1 MKKTALLM
9 SIPLILLAP
18 AALAQDMST
27 PAPAANAPVQQVD
40 PSTAAPAPAPAP
52 TQSVPGAPAPGA
64 TPAPMSPDAPPT
76 TAQAQPAPT
85 NSATAVQTAINTG
98 FGKYDADDDG
108 NLTEAEFKTWIA
120 ALKTDEM
127 KATGQSVNSAEVTAY
142 ANAAFASADAD
153 KDQKVSKAEVTGFL
167 GG

>member
-1 MKKTALLM
+1 MT
-9 SIPLILLAP
+9 S
-18 AALAQDMST
+18 
-27 PAPAANAPVQQVD
+27 PAPAANAPVQSVD
-40 PSTAAPAPAPAP
+40 PATAAPAPAP
-52 TQSVPGAPAPGA
+52 TQAAPAPSA
-64 TPAPMSPDAPPT
+64 APAPTSPDAAPT

-85 NSATAVQTAINTG
+85 NSSAAVQTAVNTG
-98 FGKYDADDDG
+98 FGKYDADGDG

-127 KATGQSVNSAEVTAY
+127 KATGQSVNAAEVTAY

>member
-1 MKKTALLM
+1 MKKTAFLM
-9 SIPLILLAP
+9 SLPLMLSAP
-18 AALAQDMST
+18 AVFAQDMSS
-27 PAPAANAPVQQVD
+27 PAPAANAPVQSVD
-40 PSTAAPAPAPAP
+40 PAAAAPAPAP
-52 TQSVPGAPAPGA
+52 TQAAPAPSA
-64 TPAPMSPDAPPT
+64 APAPTSPDAAPT

-85 NSATAVQTAINTG
+85 NSSSAVQTAVNTG
-98 FGKYDADDDG
+98 FGKYDADGDG

-127 KATGQSVNSAEVTAY
+127 KATGQSVNAAEVTAY

>member
-9 SIPLILLAP
+9 SLPLMFSAP
-18 AALAQDMST
+18 AVMAQDMTS
-27 PAPAANAPVQQVD
+27 PAPAANAPVQSVD
-40 PSTAAPAPAPAP
+40 PAAAAPAPAPDQP
-52 TQSVPGAPAPGA
+52 APAAQAPSA
-64 TPAPMSPDAPPT
+64 TPAPMAQDSAPT

-85 NSATAVQTAINTG
+85 NSSSAVQTAVNTG
-98 FGKYDADDDG
+98 FGKYDADGDG

-120 ALKTDEM
+120 ALKTDEI
-127 KATGQSVNSAEVTAY
+127 KATGQSVNTAEVTAY